1 MRHVDIRPGA
11 GRNYYPW
18 EYQVNRLVTP
28 FQEFIRRQTT
38 GSVIL
43 FMTAVMTLTL
53 ANSGLR
59 AGYEHLIHT
68 PLALRLGGWQIE
80 MSLLHWVNEGLMAL
94 FFFGVGLE
102 IKREMLVGE
111 LADVRKAALPI
122 IAALGGMLAPA
133 LLYATLT
140 PAGELTR
147 GWAIPMATDIAFCV
161 AVLSILGRRVPEGL
175 MLFLVTLAIADDI
188 GAVLV
193 IAFFYTQQLDLA
205 ALLMAGGCLAV
216 LSGFN
221 LSGVRRGLPYLLLG
235 LVLWLLLL
243 KSGVHATIAG
253 ILVAFG
259 IPAYAHY
266 DQTLLV
272 ERVRELIGRFEQSHR
287 PDTPILDNSAQQAV
301 LHSLQNNL
309 HLAQSPLHC
318 FEEAV
323 SLPVALLVLP
333 AFAFVNT
340 GIPLSPTELATALA
354 HPLTLTVMFS
364 LVFGKALGVSCFS
377 LLAVKLGLARL
388 PDGIDAGH
396 VVGVGLLAGIGFTMS
411 IFVTEL
417 SFSAAQAVTY
427 AKTGIILASLL
438 AGALGYGW
446 LRLKSATAR
455 S

>member
-1 MRHVDIRPGA
+1 MAVENRRPEA

-18 EYQVNRLVTP
+18 EYQVHRLVTP

-43 FMTAVMTLTL
+43 FLTAVVTLL
-53 ANSGLR
+53 VANSGWR

-68 PLALRLGGWQIE
+68 PLALRLGSWQIE

-133 LLYATLT
+133 LIYFSLI
-140 PAGELTR
+140 PAGELAK

-161 AVLSILGRRVPEGL
+161 AVLAILGRRVPEGL

-216 LSGFN
+216 LASLN

-235 LVLWLLLL
+235 LMLWLLLL

-253 ILVAFG
+253 ILVAFC

-266 DQTLLV
+266 DQTLLA
-272 ERVRELIGRFEQSHR
+272 ERLRELIGRFEQSHR
-287 PDTPILDNSAQQAV
+287 PATPILDNSAQQAV
-301 LHSLQNNL
+301 LHSMQNNL
-309 HLAQSPLHC
+309 HLAESPLHR

-323 SLPVALLVLP
+323 SLPVALMVLP

-340 GIPLSPTELATALA
+340 GIPLSPADLTAALH
-354 HPLTLTVMFS
+354 HPLTLVIIVS
-364 LVFGKALGVSCFS
+364 LVAGKALGVSCFS

-388 PDGIDAGH
+388 PEGIDAGH
-396 VVGVGLLAGIGFTMS
+396 VLGVGLLAGIGFTMS

-417 SFSAAQAVTY
+417 SFNDAQAVTL

-446 LRLKSATAR
+446 LRLKSAIKR